1 MDGILFAYFGPES
14 TLPLTSLVAAGA
26 GTFMMFGRGLIRLG
40 RRSRRKPV
48 MPNRGVSIIAQRRKR
63 VLAEPAARVEV
74 PVA

>member
-1 MDGILFAYFGPES
+1 MDGILFAYFGPET

-26 GTFMMFGRGLIRLG
+26 GTVMMFGRGLIRLG

-48 MPNRGVSIIAQRRKR
+48 MPSARDSTGKRRTR
-63 VLAEPAARVEV
+63 VLAEAAARVEV